1 MTEYIPDDLPL
12 LVTES
17 THISNNTVELIQT
30 CLSSFN
36 ISDSYQ
42 DPKPDPR
49 QVHRG
54 LELSDISFHSSD
66 DLTLEMI
73 EVSTQRSNT
82 HLVDSNGYS
91 YTMKSHKHSRSVRIT
106 WRCILRRNNLTCTAT
121 VLQVEDVFTPDSNT
135 HIHPAEPD

>member
-1 MTEYIPDDLPL
+1 MKYIYLLTMTEYIPDDLPL

-17 THISNNTVELIQT
+17 TRISNNTVELIQT
-30 CLSSFN
+30 GLSSFN

-66 DLTLEMI
+66 DLTFEII
-73 EVSTQRSNT
+73 EGGTQRSNKL
-82 HLVDSNGYS
+82 LVDSNGYS
-91 YTMKSHKHSRSVRIT
+91 YTMKLNS
-106 WRCILRRNNLTCTAT
+106 
-121 VLQVEDVFTPDSNT
+121 
-135 HIHPAEPD
+135 